1 MKDSKEKEIMTD
13 SVRDIL
19 RPFIQNKKE
28 VKKAVNSAYKSVV
41 SDNKA
46 TAIKTIYDYQK
57 QFHPKYNNK
66 E

>member
-1 MKDSKEKEIMTD
+1 MKD

-19 RPFIQNKKE
+19 RPFMQNKKE
-28 VKKAVNSAYKSVV
+28 VKKAVNSVYKPLVQ
-41 SDNKA
+41 DNKV
-46 TAIKTIYDYQK
+46 TEKKTIFDYQK